1 MKTTRWLGIAAT
13 VGAAG
18 AASAVIIR
26 HDKEDALYQ
35 TLAANAKYNPVGLF
49 EYESD
54 SSTGYA
60 TANYIGVGTGG
71 KKWIV
76 SAAHVFSQDMNKA
89 KFTVGG
95 KTYDVEISS
104 LRWRT
109 EYESGKG
116 DIAIGRV
123 LDPDG
128 TLTMAPAK
136 YWKGRIPV
144 PKDLGDHL
152 IGTAVGFGMTGTGNT
167 GENAEDKKKRG
178 FQNRIDALDLPFNNG
193 GDSLYGYIS
202 DFDNNT
208 AGKNSLNKAD
218 FPAAN
223 FNDGQIS
230 DKTWLDLEGQGAH
243 GDSGGGL
250 FAEIG
255 GQTVMIGI
263 NSVVSRLGT
272 TVAASTTH
280 YGAYD
285 QFAPF
290 DDEYS
295 GRVKGWTGIEGVPE
309 PTTVTAVGLGILALF
324 RRRRK

>member
-1 MKTTRWLGIAAT
+1 MRSTRWLGIASM

-18 AASAVIIR
+18 AASAIIIR

-35 TLAANAKYNPVGLF
+35 TLGANAKYNPVGLF
-49 EYESD
+49 EFESD
-54 SSTGYA
+54 SAKAYG

-76 SAAHVFSQDMNKA
+76 GAAHVFSREMNKA

-95 KTYDVEISS
+95 KTYDVEIPS
-104 LRWRT
+104 LSWRT
-109 EYESGKG
+109 DYDDGKG
-116 DIAIGRV
+116 DIAVGRV

-167 GENAEDKKKRG
+167 GENAEDKKKRA
-178 FQNRIDALDLPFNNG
+178 FQNRIDALDLPFSNG
-193 GDSLYGYIS
+193 SDTLYGYIC

-208 AGKNSLNKAD
+208 AAKNTLDKAD
-218 FPAAN
+218 YPAPK
-223 FNDGQIS
+223 FNDGQVS
-230 DKTWLDLEGQGAH
+230 DKTWLDLEGQSAH

-250 FAEIG
+250 FADIG

-272 TVAASTTH
+272 AATSTTH
-280 YGAYD
+280 YGAYN
-285 QFAPF
+285 QFSPF
-290 DDEYS
+290 DEDYS
-295 GRVKGWTGIEGVPE
+295 GHVKRWTGIEGVPE
-309 PTTVTAVGLGILALF
+309 PATLAAVGLGVLGLV
-324 RRRRK
+324 RRRRR